1 MVKILTLLSLRIP
14 LCDDDDDEV
23 EFIGN
28 VLYCICG
35 GRICCKLRDEYEF
48 LAAELSRE
56 PCCEPLR
63 ETGPSTHTNI

>member
-1 MVKILTLLSLRIP
+1 M
-14 LCDDDDDEV
+14 
-23 EFIGN
+23 FAG
-28 VLYCICG
+28 CG

-63 ETGPSTHTNI
+63 ETGPSTQIFGILFIF